1 MPALKAGEQLD
12 ADGLPHVGA
21 IIWPGESYYSTQ
33 DQGDKRYSAHKL
45 KGEEVAQV
53 GRPAA
58 RPPACP
64 AACLARGVPVC
75 IAWRKGRLGAGA
87 ARRAWQPDDRSA
99 TQLLPLCEDCEE
111 RKPAT
116 G

>member
-12 ADGLPHVGA
+12 VDGLPHVGA

-53 GRPAA
+53 GGALARAGGALRRRRACTAQRQAAAQAASAQGTQLAQAEVPSPATCLHA
-58 RPPACP
+58 S
-64 AACLARGVPVC
+64 AACC
-75 IAWRKGRLGAGA
+75 IAAAAG
-87 ARRAWQPDDRSA
+87 P
-99 TQLLPLCEDCEE
+99 
-111 RKPAT
+111 
-116 G
+116 